1 MEDKSLAMALG
12 KIPSGLFI
20 VTWRDGNTDRGM
32 LASWVMQA
40 GFSPPALTIAVAP
53 KRDLLDAIDRGTSFV
68 VNILSDSQRSL
79 LARFG
84 KPLDEGDDPFSDL
97 SIQRTASGTAA
108 FEQSPGWLECKSIG
122 RAGGGQNDHVIVF
135 AEVFANGVHEHDSP
149 LVHIR
154 KNGLRY

>member
-20 VTWRDGNTDRGM
+20 VTWRDGDSDRGM

-53 KRDLLDAIDRGTSFV
+53 KRDLLAAIDRGTPFV
-68 VNILSDSQRSL
+68 VNILGDTQRSL
-79 LARFG
+79 LGRFG
-84 KPLDEGDDPFSDL
+84 KPLEDGDDPFSDL
-97 SIQRTASGTAA
+97 SLQRTASGTAA
-108 FEQSPGWLECKSIG
+108 FEQAPGWLECRG
-122 RAGGGQNDHVIVF
+122 VGHVGGDANDHVIVF
-135 AEVFANGVHEHDSP
+135 AEVLANGARDHESP